1 MNRFIRGFLLIFAAI
16 IVLANVSA
24 GAEFQT
30 FTVSGKYVTDGWV
43 ASTNDQVSLTDRVL
57 RCDGNAWETYY
68 KSLIRFDLR
77 AIKASKYGTVRRAIL
92 RLMITEANN
101 PKLIPT
107 LISALSTP
115 WNDKVTFS
123 SPDGK
128 VKWPIREGYPSID
141 YSAMPN
147 CTYRQ
152 VISAPDSIDID
163 VTSLVDRWIYQDLP
177 NNGFLISTGGPVF
190 GKPDL
195 NTWKLA
201 IASSESG
208 SNGPKLIIEMSGNPP
223 LPGSAQKTALRYF
236 PSAFMA
242 PVRSP
247 YIFYW
252 DFGTAPNYPGSVT
265 NAIGGGQ
272 PETQQAGRLTLG
284 WFYGPQDPWL
294 KDEQGFIDYYVNAAK
309 SGTLGVMV
317 DEWQKAEAG
326 QPPLEPANPFG
337 ITGSIKGIL
346 AAKKVNPA
354 FYIAVAWRGEDNIEG
369 ATKYGEPDLL
379 MIEAYSH
386 VEKIFPREWGT
397 NGSMGSPKAR
407 IDTAR
412 RLGMVERTIPWLG
425 MILAKENY
433 HPGEPLTASELERQI
448 VELRKYAPEMPGIA
462 FYANGDPLLADA
474 ADRLAYK
481 HFVQPAPDVVIK
493 EPGYQQVIKT
503 PHQIITVKATPKDN
517 RTILKYRWFV
527 DNRLLTETTTPEY
540 IWDVRGESAG
550 MHILTAHAIDS
561 SYNRSATQIP
571 VFVNSK

>member
-1 MNRFIRGFLLIFAAI
+1 MNRYLGTIAFIFAAI
-16 IVLANVSA
+16 IVLINVSV
-24 GAEFQT
+24 GADKST
-30 FTVSGKYVTDGWV
+30 FVVSGKQVVDGWV
-43 ASTNDQVSLTDRVL
+43 ASTEDKVSLTDKII

-68 KSLIRFDLR
+68 KGLVRFDLG
-77 AIKASKYGTVRRAIL
+77 AIKASKYGTVKRAIL
-92 RLMITEANN
+92 QLTITEANN

-107 LISALSTP
+107 VISALSTP
-115 WNDKVTFS
+115 WNNKVTFS

-128 VKWPIREGYPSID
+128 NKWPLREGYPSVD

-147 CTYRQ
+147 CTYKQ
-152 VISAPDSIDID
+152 VITAPGTIDVD
-163 VTSLVDRWIYQDLP
+163 VTSLVDRWLYQDLP

-195 NTWKLA
+195 STWKLA

-208 SNGPKLIIEMSGNPP
+208 SNGPKLIIEMNGTPP
-223 LPGSAQKTALRYF
+223 VAGSAQKNALRYY

-252 DFGTAPNYPGSVT
+252 DFGTAPSYPGSVT

-272 PETQQAGRLTLG
+272 PEAQQAGRLTLG
-284 WFYGPQDPWL
+284 WFYGPQDPYI

-309 SGTLGVMV
+309 SGTFGVMV

-369 ATKYGEPDLL
+369 ATRYGEPDLL

-397 NGSMGSPKAR
+397 NGNMGSPEHR
-407 IDTAR
+407 IDIAR
-412 RLGMVERTIPWLG
+412 KLGMIDKTIPWLG
-425 MILAKENY
+425 MILSKENY

-448 VELRKYAPEMPGIA
+448 VELRRYAPEMPGIA
-462 FYANGDPLLADA
+462 FYANGDPELADA

-481 HFVQPAPDVVIK
+481 HFVEPAPSLVIL
-493 EPGYQQVIKT
+493 EPGYQQAINT
-503 PHQIITVKATPKDN
+503 PHQIVSVKALPKNN

-527 DNRLLTETTTPEY
+527 DNRLEAETTAPEY

-550 MHILTAHAIDS
+550 LHILTVHAVDS
-561 SYNRSATQIP
+561 GYNRSAAQIP
-571 VFVNSK
+571 VFVRSN